1 MDRRVRERLEAK
13 ISEASERR
21 AELVEV
27 ADAVGRGSVT
37 PYAMLAGLLYN
48 SFYYQTR
55 RVCGRDP
62 TRAEVREFVDMLGA
76 RGPDLERAL
85 DR

>member
-1 MDRRVRERLEAK
+1 MDPRVRERLEAK
-13 ISEASERR
+13 IAEAASRR
-21 AELVEV
+21 AELVAM
-27 ADAVGRGSVT
+27 ADAIGRGAVT
-37 PYAMLAGLLYN
+37 PYAMLAGMLYN

>member
-1 MDRRVRERLEAK
+1 MDPRVRERLEAK
-13 ISEASERR
+13 IAEAAARR
-21 AELVEV
+21 AELVSI
-27 ADAVGRGSVT
+27 ADAIGRGAVT
-37 PYAMLAGLLYN
+37 PYAMLAGMLYN

-62 TRAEVREFVDMLGA
+62 TREEVREFVDMLGA

>member
-1 MDRRVRERLEAK
+1 MRERLEAK
-13 ISEASERR
+13 ISEATARR
-21 AELVEV
+21 GELVGI

-37 PYAMLAGLLYN
+37 PYAMLAGMLYN

-62 TRAEVREFVDMLGA
+62 TGTEVREFVDMLGA

>member
-1 MDRRVRERLEAK
+1 MEPAVRERLEAK
-13 ISEASERR
+13 ISEATGRR
-21 AELVEV
+21 AEIVRI
-27 ADAVGRGSVT
+27 ADAVGRGTVT
-37 PYAMLAGLLYN
+37 PYAMLAGMLYN

-62 TRAEVREFVDMLGA
+62 TDGETDEFVRMLGA

-85 DR
+85 ER

>member
-1 MDRRVRERLEAK
+1 MDPRVKERIDAK
-13 ISEASERR
+13 IAEATERR
-21 AELVEV
+21 AELTGI
-27 ADAVGRGSVT
+27 ADAVGRGAVT
-37 PYAMLAGLLYN
+37 PYAMLVGMLYN

-55 RVCGRDP
+55 RICGRDP
-62 TRAEVREFVDMLGA
+62 TEAETGEFVRMLGA